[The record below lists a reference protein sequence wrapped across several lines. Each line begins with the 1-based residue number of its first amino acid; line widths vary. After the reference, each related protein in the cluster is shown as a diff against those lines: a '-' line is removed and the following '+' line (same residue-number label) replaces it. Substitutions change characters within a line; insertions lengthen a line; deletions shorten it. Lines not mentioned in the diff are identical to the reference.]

1 MIGCMEKRVCDAMP
15 TVLHFFPRQ
24 GRPQLRISANTTGMT
39 TSASTLAEASP
50 PTMGAA
56 IRLIASAPDPG
67 LQTVYNISVTAELPS
82 WRSCSTFLV
91 GGRIVTDESSENQP
105 WRCLFCRMHTGV
117 RLFRIPV
124 CHICRDQVQDF
135 VWVSGIQAALI
146 AVGFISGVQFAI
158 EEILLFG
165 VLVIVKHR
173 LPSIFDRFTQSA

>member
-1 MIGCMEKRVCDAMP
+1 
-15 TVLHFFPRQ
+15 
-24 GRPQLRISANTTGMT
+24 MT

-56 IRLIASAPDPG
+56 IRLIASAPDPD
-67 LQTVYNISVTAELPS
+67 LQSVRNRSVMVQVTVMAIVLDI
-82 WRSCSTFLV
+82 LV
-91 GGRIVTDESSENQP
+91 GGRIVADEPGENQP

-135 VWVSGIQAALI
+135 VWVSGIQAALV

-173 LPSIFDRFTQSA
+173 LPSIFDRFTQRA